1 MLTETN
7 HLQYFKTED
16 TRQPLV
22 GSVPLNCLCAID
34 TYNDDDANKNGQ
46 YTLSILLGYS

>member
-7 HLQYFKTED
+7 HLQYFKSED

-34 TYNDDDANKNGQ
+34 TYSEDDANKNGQ
-46 YTLSILLGYS
+46 YALSILLE